1 MATYRCPNCGAF
13 NRVGSGTGTPV
24 CGRCK
29 QALPTTGAPQ
39 DVDSAGLARAI
50 ASSPVPVLVDF
61 WAPWCAPCRTA
72 GPIFDKVARHL
83 AGDAVVLK
91 VDTEAHPDAGAQ
103 HGIRAIPTAVLFRE
117 GKEQE
122 RRMGVQ
128 PAPSLESWIRTA
140 AGAA

>member
-1 MATYRCPNCGAF
+1 VF
-13 NRVGSGTGTPV
+13 NRVGTGTGTPV

-29 QALPTTGAPQ
+29 QPLPTSGAPQ
-39 DVDSAGLARAI
+39 DVDAAGLARAI

-61 WAPWCAPCRTA
+61 WAPWCAPCRAA
-72 GPIFDKVARHL
+72 GPIFDQVARRM

-91 VDTEAHPDAGAQ
+91 VDTERNPDAGSQ

-128 PAPSLESWIRTA
+128 PATSLESWIRTA

>member
-13 NRVGSGTGTPV
+13 NRVGSGSGTPV

-29 QALPTTGAPQ
+29 QPLPTTGAPQ

-83 AGDAVVLK
+83 AGEAVVLK

>member
-1 MATYRCPNCGAF
+1 MATYRCSSCGAF
-13 NRVGSGTGTPV
+13 NRVGTGTGTPV

-29 QALPTTGAPQ
+29 QPLPTTGAPQ

-61 WAPWCAPCRTA
+61 WAPWCAPCRVA
-72 GPIFDKVARHL
+72 SPIFDQVARRV

-91 VDTEAHPDAGAQ
+91 VDTERNPDAGSQ

-117 GKEQE
+117 GREQE

-128 PAPSLESWIRTA
+128 PATALESWIRTA

>member
-1 MATYRCPNCGAF
+1 MATYRCQSCGAF

-29 QALPTTGAPQ
+29 ETLPTTGAPQ

-61 WAPWCAPCRTA
+61 WAPWCAPCRVA
-72 GPIFDKVARHL
+72 GPIFDQVARRM
-83 AGDAVVLK
+83 AGDAIVLK
-91 VDTEAHPDAGAQ
+91 VDTEKNPDAGAQ
-103 HGIRAIPTAVLFRE
+103 HGIQAIPTAVLFRE

-128 PAPSLESWIRTA
+128 PERSLESWIRTA
-140 AGAA
+140 AGEA

>member
-1 MATYRCPNCGAF
+1 MATYRCPSCGAF
-13 NRVGSGTGTPV
+13 NRVGAGTGTPV

-29 QALPTTGAPQ
+29 QPLPTTGAPQ

-61 WAPWCAPCRTA
+61 WAPWCAPCRVA

-83 AGDAVVLK
+83 AGEAVVLK
-91 VDTEAHPDAGAQ
+91 VDTEAHPDAGSL
-103 HGIRAIPTAVLFRE
+103 HGIRAIPTAVLFRD

-128 PAPSLESWIRTA
+128 PAPSLEAWLRGPSA
-140 AGAA
+140 A

>member
-13 NRVGSGTGTPV
+13 NRVGSGSGTPV

-29 QALPTTGAPQ
+29 EPLPTTGAPQ

-83 AGDAVVLK
+83 AGEAVVLK

>member
-1 MATYRCPNCGAF
+1 MATYRCPSCGAF

-39 DVDSAGLARAI
+39 DVDSDGLARAI

-61 WAPWCAPCRTA
+61 WAPWCAPCRVA
-72 GPIFDKVARHL
+72 APFFDEVARRL
-83 AGDAVVLK
+83 KGEAIVLK
-91 VDTEAHPDAGAQ
+91 VDTEANPDAGAR
-103 HGIRAIPTAVLFRE
+103 HGIRAIPTAILFQGGHER
-117 GKEQE
+117 E

-128 PAPSLESWIRTA
+128 PAAALESWLRGASA
-140 AGAA
+140 AA